1 MGDPMIKFTPAAPL
15 THQELLIDFTDL
27 PSDMEFSVNV
37 TGPLAQPYWATLK
50 SDPTGNAQL
59 FWRTQAA
66 GDYQVTAKGNGI
78 SADGSF
84 SVAPQEGEPEGQPAV
99 AAVKTVEPTEPTP
112 DPEPKPGDTTPSEAK
127 PRARRKTS
135 TKAGPKTSAK
145 RTTGSKAR

>member
-1 MGDPMIKFTPAAPL
+1 MGKPMIKFTPAAPL
-15 THQELLIDFTDL
+15 THQELLIDFKDL
-27 PSDMEFSVNV
+27 PSDLEFSVNV

-66 GDYQVTAKGNGI
+66 GDYWVRAKGNGFT
-78 SADGSF
+78 ADGSF
-84 SVAPQEGEPEGQPAV
+84 SVARQEGEPEGQPAV
-99 AAVKTVEPTEPTP
+99 AAVKTVEETEPTP

-127 PRARRKTS
+127 PRARRKT
-135 TKAGPKTSAK
+135 TTKTSAK